1 MMDLTSNYHIYLISA
16 LSGMCS
22 SEDTLGYFFYQFFK
36 KHPNHEIE
44 RAEKPLGTTNIK
56 KQRK

>member
-1 MMDLTSNYHIYLISA
+1 MTNLTTNYQIYLISA

-22 SEDTLGYFFYQFFK
+22 SEDTLGYSLIKISK
-36 KHPNHEIE
+36 KHPNYEIE

-56 KQRK
+56 RKCK